1 MSIYIYLYIYSFPHI
16 FLVTRV
22 VSVSMCSSK
31 PAGSSRSL
39 LSLLRYTD
47 LAIARRDL
55 ESSQL
60 GAAWK
65 HFSKCR
71 PLSKKSPEIA

>member
-1 MSIYIYLYIYSFPHI
+1 M
-16 FLVTRV
+16 
-22 VSVSMCSSK
+22 
-31 PAGSSRSL
+31 SL

-55 ESSQL
+55 ESNQL
-60 GAAWK
+60 GAAWE